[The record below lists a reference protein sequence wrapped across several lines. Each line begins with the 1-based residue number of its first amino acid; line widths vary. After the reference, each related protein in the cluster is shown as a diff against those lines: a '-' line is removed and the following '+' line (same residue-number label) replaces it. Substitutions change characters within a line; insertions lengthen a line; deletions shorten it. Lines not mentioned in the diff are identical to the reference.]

1 MEAKRKTLEKI
12 HTQLTEDHAGI
23 TEALKSTREM
33 LRIKEEEL
41 SANARERDELKE
53 NLETVKMSNQ
63 QLNERL
69 NATSRNLDQ
78 ALDR

>member
-1 MEAKRKTLEKI
+1 MEKI

>member
-1 MEAKRKTLEKI
+1 MEKK

-23 TEALKSTREM
+23 TEALKSTTEM

-69 NATSRNLDQ
+69 NATRRNLDQ
-78 ALDR
+78 ALDS

>member
-1 MEAKRKTLEKI
+1 M
-12 HTQLTEDHAGI
+12 HSQLTEDYASM
-23 TEALKSTREM
+23 TEALKSTKEM
-33 LRIKEEEL
+33 LKIKEEEL

>member
-1 MEAKRKTLEKI
+1 MEKI
-12 HTQLTEDHAGI
+12 HSQLTEDHASI
-23 TEALKSTREM
+23 TQALKSTREM

-41 SANARERDELKE
+41 SANARERDELKD

>member
-1 MEAKRKTLEKI
+1 MEKK
-12 HTQLTEDHAGI
+12 HTQLTEDHVGI